1 MDDILLLY
9 APEEKIKFAP
19 FLADEWWIK
28 KGQCMN
34 QKNDDDMDEEL
45 ENFEIT
51 DEVMSKAR
59 LIPAKNNAGRKK
71 IGRRISIVLPE
82 EVIEEL
88 TDIGKQ
94 KGLGYQTI
102 ARLFIMQKVED
113 EKSLKKAG

>member
-1 MDDILLLY
+1 MTKQQKKYDLDD
-9 APEEKIKFAP
+9 
-19 FLADEWWIK
+19 
-28 KGQCMN
+28 
-34 QKNDDDMDEEL
+34 EL
-45 ENFEIT
+45 DNFEIT
-51 DEVMSKAR
+51 EEVMKDAR
-59 LIPAKNNAGRKK
+59 FIPAKNGAGRKK

-113 EKSLKKAG
+113 EKSIKKAG

>member
-1 MDDILLLY
+1 M
-9 APEEKIKFAP
+9 KR
-19 FLADEWWIK
+19 
-28 KGQCMN
+28 Q
-34 QKNDDDMDEEL
+34 NDYDMDEEL

-51 DEVMSKAR
+51 EEVMKNAR
-59 LIPAKNNAGRKK
+59 LIPAKNSAGRKK

-113 EKSLKKAG
+113 EKILKKAG